1 MKIGFIGSG
10 KMAEAIIGGILDSK
24 ILSPQNIFCSDIS
37 KERTLYLNSKY
48 NISTFTQNTEIIKNA
63 NLIFLCVKPQDINK
77 LKNDLH
83 NKLNSNQT
91 LISILAGI
99 QIKKLHS
106 ISNHKSII
114 RVMPNTPSQIKK
126 GVSVWTGTK
135 QTNQSHIDE
144 TKMILGSIGNEYKVD
159 DEKIIEMAT
168 ALSASGP
175 AYLFYFVES
184 LIQSGKEIGLT
195 DELSYKLT
203 INMLKGSLEL
213 LESSTDQVEQ
223 LRKNVT
229 SPGGTTEAAIN
240 VFDQQNFKNIIINA
254 IKAAHK
260 RGLELGE

>member
-1 MKIGFIGSG
+1 M
-10 KMAEAIIGGILDSK
+10 
-24 ILSPQNIFCSDIS
+24 
-37 KERTLYLNSKY
+37 
-48 NISTFTQNTEIIKNA
+48 
-63 NLIFLCVKPQDINK
+63 IFLCVKPQDINQ
-77 LKNDLH
+77 LKDDLH

-106 ISNHKSII
+106 ISNHDSII

-126 GVSVWTGTK
+126 GVSVWTSTK
-135 QTNQSHIDE
+135 QTNKNHINE
-144 TKMILGSIGNEYKVD
+144 TKMILSSIGNEYKVD

-195 DELSYKLT
+195 DELSYNLT
-203 INMLKGSLEL
+203 IKMLKGSLEL

-240 VFDQQNFKNIIINA
+240 VFDQQNLKKTIITAINA
-254 IKAAHK
+254 AHN